1 MLIKNIIVSLILS
14 MSLNAQENRG
24 YIVEVGDMAPNF
36 SLKTSEKNIFNL
48 EENRG
53 KVIMLQFTA
62 SWCSVCLKEMPF
74 IENEIWI
81 THKDDDDFILLAL
94 AKDTDKRKQ
103 GIQEIQLMRDKT
115 GATYPVESDQN
126 SEVFNLFAQKKAGVT
141 RNIIIDKTGKIAFLT
156 RLFDRDEFDKMKGII
171 KDLLVE

>member
-1 MLIKNIIVSLILS
+1 
-14 MSLNAQENRG
+14 
-24 YIVEVGDMAPNF
+24 MAPNF
-36 SLKTSEKNIFNL
+36 SLKTSEKKIFNL

-94 AKDTDKRKQ
+94 AKDTDKRNQ

-115 GATYPVESDQN
+115 GATYPIESDQN
-126 SEVFNLFAQKKAGVT
+126 SELFNLFAQKKSGVT

-156 RLFDRDEFDKMKGII
+156 RLFDRDEFDEMKGII
-171 KDLLVE
+171 KDLLGE

>member
-1 MLIKNIIVSLILS
+1 
-14 MSLNAQENRG
+14 
-24 YIVEVGDMAPNF
+24 
-36 SLKTSEKNIFNL
+36 
-48 EENRG
+48 
-53 KVIMLQFTA
+53 MLQFTA

-103 GIQEIQLMRDKT
+103 GVQEIQLMRDKT
-115 GATYPVESDQN
+115 GVTYPLERDQN

-156 RLFDRDEFDKMKGII
+156 RLFDKDEFDEMKGII
-171 KDLLVE
+171 KDLLAE